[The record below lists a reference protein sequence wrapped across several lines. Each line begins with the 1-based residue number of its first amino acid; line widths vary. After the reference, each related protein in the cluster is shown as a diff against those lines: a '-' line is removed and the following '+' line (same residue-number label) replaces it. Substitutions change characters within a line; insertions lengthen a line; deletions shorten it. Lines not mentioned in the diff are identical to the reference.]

1 MNSSDRSS
9 WSPDSEL
16 PDSEFDPECAMD
28 AGEAVDVFRWL
39 SDLSDC
45 LAQGSVAATAFDVA
59 RTVGRFNVEA
69 LLGTGAYGAVFRAY
83 DTKLGRAVALKLAW
97 PAVTF
102 NTAASR
108 RFAEESQTAAGLDHP
123 GIVQVHDAGHLN
135 FVQFISFA
143 LIDGPTLAQWVEE
156 QVRIPI
162 RLAVEI
168 MLAVAEAVDFVHQ
181 DNVVHRDL
189 KPSNVLLRRGHGPIK
204 GFPYRPLVTDFGLAR
219 HSQPERTSGHTAT
232 VAVVGTDHY
241 MSPEQAS
248 ARAAT
253 VGPPSDVFSLGIML
267 YELLAGRR
275 PFESEYADEIRAQIL
290 EHDPPPLRALRKQVP
305 RDLNVIVAKCL
316 EKSPER
322 RYASAGELT
331 EDLRRF
337 LAHEPILAKRTS
349 LGRRVWKLARRR
361 PIASLSTAA
370 GLIAALALA
379 AGWNTVTTERE
390 TAAQR
395 VEAAEAA
402 AAVADVQDRQ
412 QRYVSSIRRA
422 GDAWRRGGHADITIA
437 LDEAQRTVGAGVRRG
452 VACDLLLD
460 FVDNATSRSFDADLG
475 RVREV
480 CFCRVKDLLASQGD
494 EGAIAIWET
503 TNWNRLATLGG
514 QDQAAT
520 TISFSADGKWFAR
533 GMADGRLL
541 IHRVEDQVDLTTSC
555 EVRLFDGPVHALCW
569 LDGSSHIVA
578 GGTAGQIA
586 SVDTT
591 SWQIQHRIDLPISR
605 LRRQL
610 DGFRNA
616 GRIHRLLPCRSGQWL
631 IVGTESLALHVV
643 QTPSL
648 DVLRTWDVSEGVRDF
663 CILSES
669 PPLLASCGNGLLISI
684 WNYETGTL
692 VSESAISSRVQRLQY
707 SRQDDTVAA
716 AMINGVVELLDA
728 PALVSG
734 RSLVERRLFGHDGIV
749 LAIDRTQD
757 GRCLVGGGYDGRI
770 HVWEDPAASKVDLAL
785 PEHASISLFSP
796 CGRYLAVVCFDLEA
810 IDAQAN
816 LGVAFPAEYP
826 PALVTLY
833 DVGSMQSLWSLEA
846 RPGLLHEIYRVLW
859 PITFTATGDRVV
871 FRGLSGQFCEYESK
885 TGREILQYPPG
896 PMSHVV
902 QVVKPRGVPVTVLR
916 GDVERTSS
924 GERLPPRERRPVT
937 AVVDETT
944 GAVLEEHENAWPRRS
959 LGLFET
965 AMGNSWIDLIDPAVP
980 RVEADLSLF
989 PHIELDRPADTVWSA
1004 AVSPD
1009 GLTIAGGGGHDIF
1022 VWDVHDRAVAF
1033 KLRGHEAMVINLQF
1047 SPDGGTLLSRSI
1059 DGVVRFWNVATR
1071 EELLSLGSSEQP
1083 ITCVGLSPDGR
1094 RLALGVSGPDRTF
1107 GLKIHHLNI
1116 D

>member
-1 MNSSDRSS
+1 MNSFDRSS

-45 LAQGSVAATAFDVA
+45 LAQGSVATTAFEVA

-83 DTKLGRAVALKLAW
+83 DTKLGRTVALKLAW

-143 LIDGPTLAQWVEE
+143 LIDGPTLAQWAEE

-168 MLAVAEAVDFVHQ
+168 MLAVADAVDFVHQ

-189 KPSNVLLRRGHGPIK
+189 KPSNVLLRKGQGPIK

-267 YELLAGRR
+267 YELLAGQR

-290 EHDPPPLRALRKQVP
+290 DDDPPPLRVLRKRMP

-349 LGRRVWKLARRR
+349 LWRRVWKLTRRR
-361 PIASLSTAA
+361 PIASFSTAA

-422 GDAWRRGGHADITIA
+422 GDAWRRGGHADIMTA
-437 LDEAQRTVGAGVRRG
+437 LDEAQQSVGAGVRRG
-452 VACDLLLD
+452 IACDLLLELV
-460 FVDNATSRSFDADLG
+460 VDATSRSFDAEID

-480 CFCRVKDLLASQGD
+480 CFRPGNELLAARGED
-494 EGAIAIWET
+494 GAIAIWET
-503 TNWNRLATLGG
+503 TNWECLTTLGG
-514 QDQAAT
+514 QDQVAT
-520 TISFSADGKWFAR
+520 TISFSPDGKWFAR

-541 IHRVEDQVDLTTSC
+541 IHRAEDQVDRSPSAD
-555 EVRLFDGPVHALCW
+555 VRLFDGPVHALCW
-569 LDGSSHIVA
+569 FNGTSQIAA
-578 GGTAGQIA
+578 GGAEGQIA

-591 SWQIQHRIDLPISR
+591 SWQRQHDIDLPVHR
-605 LRRQL
+605 FRQL

-616 GRIHRLLPCRSGQWL
+616 GKIRRLSACRAQRCL
-631 IVGTESLALHVV
+631 IVGTECNDLHVL
-643 QTPSL
+643 QAPSL
-648 DVLRTWDVSEGVRDF
+648 ELLRTWMVSDGVTDF
-663 CILSES
+663 CVLSES
-669 PPLLASCGNGLLISI
+669 PPLLATCGNSPLISI
-684 WNYETGTL
+684 WNYESGTRVLDCPTSHRGQRLHCTNKDGTL
-692 VSESAISSRVQRLQY
+692 
-707 SRQDDTVAA
+707 AA
-716 AMINGVVELLDA
+716 ALANGVVELIDVHS
-728 PALVSG
+728 LVSG
-734 RSLVERRLFGHDGIV
+734 SSFVERRLFGHEGIV
-749 LAIDRTQD
+749 LAVDSTPD

-770 HVWEDPAASKVDLAL
+770 HVWENPHASAIDVTL
-785 PEHASISLFSP
+785 PEHPSISLFSP
-796 CGRYLAVVCFDLEA
+796 CGRYLAVVCFDLVA
-810 IDAQAN
+810 IDAQAE
-816 LGVAFPAEYP
+816 LAAAYPAAYP

-833 DVGSMQSLWSLEA
+833 DVGSMQSLWALEA
-846 RPGLLHEIYRVLW
+846 RPAFLHEAYRVLW
-859 PITFTATGDRVV
+859 PIAFSAAGDRVV
-871 FRGLSGQFCEYESK
+871 FRTLSGQFCEYDSK
-885 TGREILQYPPG
+885 TGREIVQYPPG
-896 PMSHVV
+896 PLTHVV
-902 QVVKPRGVPVTVLR
+902 QVVKPRKMPITVLR
-916 GDVERTSS
+916 GEVDRSSS
-924 GERLPPRERRPVT
+924 GDRLQQRERRPLTV
-937 AVVDETT
+937 VVDANT
-944 GAVLEEHENAWPRRS
+944 GAVLEEHDNSWPRRC
-959 LGLFET
+959 LGLYET
-965 AMGNSWIDLIDPAVP
+965 AKGNAWIDLIDRAVP
-980 RVEADLSLF
+980 RAEADPSLF
-989 PHIELDRPADTVWSA
+989 PHIELDRSTDTVWSTA
-1004 AVSPD
+1004 IALD
-1009 GLTIAGGGGHDIF
+1009 GRTFAGGSGRDIF
-1022 VWDVHDRAVAF
+1022 LWDVTHRTSAI
-1033 KLRGHEAMVINLQF
+1033 KLSGHEAMVINLQF

-1059 DGVVRFWNVATR
+1059 DGVVRFWNVGTR
-1071 EELLSLGSSEQP
+1071 EELLSLGSPEHP
-1083 ITCVGLSPDGR
+1083 ITCMGLSPDGR

-1107 GLKIHHLNI
+1107 GLRIHHLNI